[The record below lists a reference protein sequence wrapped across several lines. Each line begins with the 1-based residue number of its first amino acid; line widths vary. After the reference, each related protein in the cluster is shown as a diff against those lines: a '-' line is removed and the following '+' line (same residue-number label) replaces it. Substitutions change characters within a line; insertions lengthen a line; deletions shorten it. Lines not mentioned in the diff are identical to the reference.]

1 MNENKFEFTYRAP
14 TENERRTVEGIK
26 KQYEEKGG
34 GSLEELK
41 RLDKKVKSGATVP
54 ALIVGIIGAL
64 IFGTG
69 LSMVLEFGLILWG
82 ILVCVISLPFIIFAP
97 FLHKILFKRG
107 KEKHGEEILRLCE
120 ELLKK

>member
-26 KQYEEKGG
+26 KQYEEKGAN
-34 GSLEELK
+34 SLERLK

-69 LSMVLEFGLILWG
+69 LTMVLEWGLILWG

-107 KEKHGEEILRLCE
+107 KERHGDEILRLCE

>member
-26 KQYEEKGG
+26 KQYEEKGDS
-34 GSLEELK
+34 SLERLK

-54 ALIVGIIGAL
+54 ALIVGIIGTL

-69 LSMVLEFGLILWG
+69 LTMVLEWGLILWG
-82 ILVCVISLPFIIFAP
+82 ILVCAISLPFIIFAP

-107 KEKHGEEILRLCE
+107 KEKHGEEILRLCK